1 MEELNLDAI
10 TIEDA
15 ELLYWEG
22 KRVLINDGRVTG
34 IVKETEQ

>member
-22 KRVLINDGRVTG
+22 KRVLINDGKVVG
-34 IVKETEQ
+34 IVKEAEQ